1 MNLELL
7 EKAKTRIPGVPVLVN
22 IISRRVRQ
30 LNAGM
35 RPYVKPLSPD
45 EDRLD
50 IALRE
55 IAEGKIVAEVD
66 FDAIA
71 KQKERQSQWTL

>member
-7 EKAKTRIPGVPVLVN
+7 EKAKTRIPSVPVLVN
-22 IISRRVRQ
+22 VVSQRVLQ

-35 RPYVKPLSPD
+35 HPYVKPLSPD
-45 EDRLD
+45 EDRMD
-50 IALRE
+50 IVLRE

-66 FDAIA
+66 FDTIA
-71 KQKERQSQWTL
+71 RLKEKQARLSE

>member
-22 IISRRVRQ
+22 LLSRRVRQ

-50 IALRE
+50 IAMRE
-55 IAEGKIVAEVD
+55 IAEGKIIAEVD

-71 KQKERQSQWTL
+71 RQEAKQMKWAE

>member
-7 EKAKTRIPGVPVLVN
+7 EKAKTRIPSVPVLVN
-22 IISRRVRQ
+22 VVSKRVRQ

-35 RPYVKPLSPD
+35 HPYVKPLSAD

-50 IALRE
+50 VALRE

-71 KQKERQSQWTL
+71 RQKEKQAKWAQ

>member
-1 MNLELL
+1 MNLEQL
-7 EKAKTRIPGVPVLVN
+7 EKAKTRIPSMPVLVN
-22 IISRRVRQ
+22 IVSRRVRQ

-35 RPYVKPLSPD
+35 HPYVKPLSPD